1 MKFSPSKRRCAHRPC
16 SLPIPRCY
24 THRRSTQNGMA
35 ILELALLAPGIF
47 FLFCGAL
54 DWGFL
59 ANALISLQSAARTA
73 AVYTSTG
80 TATSAD
86 STAACSLALGE
97 MMKLPNIGSSVT
109 SCSGSPLTVTAASLV
124 GPDGGAASQVT
135 VTYTTVSLI
144 PIPGLLP
151 NRVTL
156 TRVVKMRLRS

>member
-1 MKFSPSKRRCAHRPC
+1 MNLLPKCRCSDR
-16 SLPIPRCY
+16 STLPIPRRHA
-24 THRRSTQNGMA
+24 HRRGRQNGTA
-35 ILELALLAPGIF
+35 ILELTLLAPGVF

-59 ANALISLQSAARTA
+59 ANALISLQCAVRTA

-80 TATSAD
+80 SGTAAD
-86 STAACSLALGE
+86 STTACSLALGE
-97 MMKLPNIGSSVT
+97 MAKLPNIGYTVT
-109 SCSGSPLTVTAASLV
+109 SCSGSPLTVTASSVA

-144 PIPGLLP
+144 PIPGILP

-156 TRVVKMRLRS
+156 TRTVKMRLRS